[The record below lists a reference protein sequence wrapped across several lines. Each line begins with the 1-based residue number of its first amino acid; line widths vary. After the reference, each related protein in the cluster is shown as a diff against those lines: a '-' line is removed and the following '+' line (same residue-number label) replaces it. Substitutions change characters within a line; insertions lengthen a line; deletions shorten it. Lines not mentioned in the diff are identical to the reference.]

1 MTNDPKGFDNIAWG
15 SALSS
20 RPELEIVST
29 SPHVKEYRFK
39 EGPTSFGNVAVDSIQ
54 FSSFDNQF
62 ARVTIRYRAEAIH
75 KKILAYLEREFGTI
89 DRIPG
94 QMVRGLDQQYTWQGQ
109 ETEINLTYHGG
120 TERDY
125 IFIDSRN
132 LAPRFNDLIG
142 DSAE

>member
-94 QMVRGLDQQYTWQGQ
+94 QMVRGLDQQYTWRGQ